1 MCARKQKQQGFT
13 LVELMVVVAI
23 IGILAAIG
31 MPQLTKYIKQAETT
45 EPAQKLADMARN
57 IQGYI
62 EAHPTVAT
70 STFEGTASTGT
81 NGLKSAVLHPTVA
94 SSTIT
99 NVISTLALP
108 TTSKWKYT
116 VESITVDSTT
126 RVARLCLSA
135 LLVDA
140 TSNPGQIYYSSEE
153 ETAGGWDGH
162 YYRVPYIRGTAEA
175 SVPTTCGNG
184 STS

>member
-1 MCARKQKQQGFT
+1 MRARKQRQQGFT

-31 MPQLTKYIKQAETT
+31 MPQLTKQIKQAETA
-45 EPAQKLADMARN
+45 EPAAKLAEMAKN

-62 EAHPTVAT
+62 DAHSNIAT
-70 STFEGTASTGT
+70 TAFTGDYDGTS

-108 TTSKWKYT
+108 TTSKWQYT
-116 VESITVDSTT
+116 VSTISVNSTT
-126 RVARLCLSA
+126 RVATLCLQA
-135 LLVDA
+135 VLVDSS
-140 TSNPGQIYYSSEE
+140 SNAGQVYYSTEE
-153 ETAGGWDGH
+153 ETAPGWDGH
-162 YYRVPYIRGTAEA
+162 YYRVPYIKGTAEDTPA
-175 SVPTTCGNG
+175 KCGDGATT
-184 STS
+184 